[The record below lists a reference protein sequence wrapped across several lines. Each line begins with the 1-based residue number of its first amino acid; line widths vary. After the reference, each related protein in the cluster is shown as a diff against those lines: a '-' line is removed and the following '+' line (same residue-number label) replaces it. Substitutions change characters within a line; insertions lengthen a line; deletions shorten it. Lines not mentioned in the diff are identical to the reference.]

1 MSDRLKKLFGDDLYS
16 EMEKKAKEGN
26 VKIKDIDIIPNNYVP
41 INRFNEKNSEGKI
54 KDDKIAFYETQKKE
68 VENLLKSVNAENL
81 NDVVNNFN
89 KMTENHKIALEKKDL
104 EITNYKKST
113 MIKEYLTNQGA
124 KHTDLLMKSIN
135 LDDIKIDGN
144 QLIGI
149 SDITKSLKESYKEL
163 FIEKTT
169 NTNKP
174 PKNTDNNNN
183 NNNNDSGNDIFS
195 SLLNGG
201 SL

>member
-1 MSDRLKKLFGDDLYS
+1 MSERLKKLIGDDLYS
-16 EMEKKAKEGN
+16 EIEKKAKEGN

-41 INRFNEKNSEGKI
+41 INRFNEVNNDNKI
-54 KDDKIAFYETQKKE
+54 KDDKIQSYETQQKDLEKM
-68 VENLLKSVNAENL
+68 LKGVNAENL
-81 NDVVNNFN
+81 NDLMNNFN
-89 KMTENHKIALEKKDL
+89 KMTENHKVELEKKDL

-183 NNNNDSGNDIFS
+183 NNNDDSGNNIFS
-195 SLLNGG
+195 SLLSGG

>member
-1 MSDRLKKLFGDDLYS
+1 MSDRLKKLFGDDFYS

-41 INRFNEKNSEGKI
+41 INRFNEVNNECKI
-54 KDDKIAFYETQKKE
+54 YETQKKE

-89 KMTENHKIALEKKDL
+89 KMIENHKLELEKKDL
-104 EITNYKKST
+104 EIINNTKST

>member
-1 MSDRLKKLFGDDLYS
+1 
-16 EMEKKAKEGN
+16 
-26 VKIKDIDIIPNNYVP
+26 
-41 INRFNEKNSEGKI
+41 
-54 KDDKIAFYETQKKE
+54 
-68 VENLLKSVNAENL
+68 
-81 NDVVNNFN
+81 
-89 KMTENHKIALEKKDL
+89 
-104 EITNYKKST
+104 

-183 NNNNDSGNDIFS
+183 NNNDDSGNNIFS
-195 SLLNGG
+195 SLLSGG